1 MTTTIGPSTP
11 YQLTVPAL
19 SETADIQ
26 VALRL
31 LSYGTSG
38 DPANDAGISSNSLV
52 GYLKT
57 GLALKSN
64 IASPTFT
71 GTVYA
76 PTIQSASSATTGL
89 NISTINQTSNS
100 AGSISITAG
109 NSTSNGSG
117 GSINLTAGSYS
128 ASGSPGNINL
138 NAGGGSA
145 TGTVNIQTSQYN
157 TGGINLG
164 NSGSTTTV
172 SGALSLG
179 TGISGIVYKA
189 QGTTEGVS
197 SAGTLTW
204 AEVKSLIILSQP
216 SSPIN
221 LTLPAASS
229 NSSITTDGYS
239 FDWSIINKS
248 STNAITVLENTTSGL
263 TNTLDG
269 AGLIPAKTSGR
280 FTTRRISSTSY
291 KTYRIA

>member
-1 MTTTIGPSTP
+1 MTTTVGASTS
-11 YQLTVPAL
+11 YQLTIPEL

-26 VALRL
+26 VALKL

-38 DPANDAGISSNSLV
+38 DPANDAAISSNSLV

-76 PTIQSASSATTGL
+76 PTIQSASSATTSL
-89 NISTINQTSNS
+89 NISTINQSSNS

-109 NSTSNGSG
+109 SSTSNGSG

-128 ASGSPGNINL
+128 ASGAPGNVNI
-138 NAGGGSA
+138 NAGAGTSIGS
-145 TGTVNIQTSQYN
+145 VNIQTSQYN
-157 TGGINLG
+157 TGGITLG

-172 SGALSLG
+172 SGALSLS

-189 QGTTEGVS
+189 QGPTEGVS

-239 FDWSIINKS
+239 FDWSIVNKS
-248 STNAITVLENTTSGL
+248 NTNAITVVENTTSGL

>member
-1 MTTTIGPSTP
+1 MTTNIGSSTSFAAIVP
-11 YQLTVPAL
+11 DLTD
-19 SETADIQ
+19 TADIQ

-31 LSYGTSG
+31 LSYGLSS
-38 DPANDAGISSNSLV
+38 DPADNAAIGTNSVFGKIRDLTTTKANV
-52 GYLKT
+52 
-57 GLALKSN
+57 
-64 IASPTFT
+64 ASPVFT

-76 PTIQSASSATTGL
+76 PTIQSASSATTNL
-89 NISTINQTSNS
+89 NLSTINQSSNS

-128 ASGSPGNINL
+128 ASGAAGNINI
-138 NAGGGSA
+138 NAGGGTSN
-145 TGTVNIQTSQYN
+145 GNVNIQTAMGN
-157 TGGINLG
+157 TGGITLG

-172 SGALSLG
+172 SGALSLS

-189 QGTTEGVS
+189 QGPTEGVS

-221 LTLPAASS
+221 LTLPAASD
-229 NSSITTDGYS
+229 NSSITTNGYS
-239 FDWSIINKS
+239 FDWSIVNKS

-269 AGLIPAKTSGR
+269 RATISANTSAR

>member
-1 MTTTIGPSTP
+1 MTTTIGASTP
-11 YQLTVPAL
+11 YVLTIPEL
-19 SETADIQ
+19 TETADIQ
-26 VALRL
+26 VALKL
-31 LSYGTSG
+31 ISYGTSS
-38 DPANDAGISSNSLV
+38 DPANDAAITAGSLV
-52 GYLKT
+52 GYLKS

-89 NISTINQTSNS
+89 NISTVNQSSNS
-100 AGSISITAG
+100 GGSISITAG
-109 NSTSNGSG
+109 SSTSNGSG
-117 GSINLTAGSYS
+117 GSITLTAGSYA
-128 ASGSPGNINL
+128 ASGASGNITI
-138 NAGGGSA
+138 NAGGGSGNGNINI
-145 TGTVNIQTSQYN
+145 GTAAGSNQPIT
-157 TGGINLG
+157 LG
-164 NSGSTTTV
+164 TAASTVTV
-172 SGALSLG
+172 SGTLSIG

-189 QGTTEGVS
+189 QGPTEGVS

-204 AEVKSLIILSQP
+204 TEVKSLIILSQP

-221 LTLPAASS
+221 LTLPAASN

-239 FDWSIINKS
+239 FDWSIVNKS
-248 STNAITVLENTTSGL
+248 STNAITVVENTTSGL

-269 AGLIPAKTSGR
+269 RGTISANTSGR

>member
-38 DPANDAGISSNSLV
+38 DPANDAAIASGSLV

-71 GTVYA
+71 GIVYA
-76 PTIQSASSATTGL
+76 PVIKSAVSASTSLAL
-89 NISTINQTSNS
+89 STINQTGS
-100 AGSISITAG
+100 AGGITLTAG
-109 NSTSNGSG
+109 SSTSNGSG
-117 GSINLTAGSYS
+117 GSISLTAGSYT
-128 ASGSPGNINL
+128 ANGAAGDVNI
-138 NAGGGSA
+138 NAGGGPSN
-145 TGTVNIQTSQYN
+145 GSINIQTAMGN
-157 TGGINLG
+157 TGGIILG
-164 NSGSTTTV
+164 NSGSITTV
-172 SGALSLG
+172 GGALSLS

-189 QGTTEGVS
+189 QPATEGVS

-216 SSPIN
+216 SSAIT
-221 LTLPAASS
+221 LTLPPASD
-229 NSSITTDGYS
+229 NSSITTNGYS
-239 FDWSIINKS
+239 FDWSIVNKS
-248 STNAITVLENTTSGL
+248 STNAITVVENTTSGL

-269 AGLIPAKTSGR
+269 RGTISANTSGR

>member
-38 DPANDAGISSNSLV
+38 DPANDAAITSNSLV

-57 GLALKSN
+57 KSN

-71 GTVYA
+71 GIVYA
-76 PTIQSASSATTGL
+76 PTIKAASSANDTL
-89 NISTINQTSNS
+89 ALSTINQSSS
-100 AGSISITAG
+100 AGSITITAG
-109 NSTSNGSG
+109 NSTTSGIG
-117 GSINLTAGSYS
+117 GSITLTAGSS
-128 ASGSPGNINL
+128 SSGYPGSIVI
-138 NAGGGSA
+138 NAGGGTA
-145 TGTVNIQTSQYN
+145 TGTISLGTSQN
-157 TGGINLG
+157 SNQPITLG
-164 NSGSTTTV
+164 TAASTVTV
-172 SGALSLG
+172 PGTLSVG

-197 SAGTLTW
+197 SSGTLAW
-204 AEVKSLIILSQP
+204 LEVKSLIILSQP

-221 LTLPAASS
+221 LTLPPASS

-239 FDWSIINKS
+239 FDWSIVNKS
-248 STNAITVLENTTSGL
+248 STNAITVVENTTSGA

>member
-1 MTTTIGPSTP
+1 MTTTIGASTP
-11 YQLTVPAL
+11 YVLTIPEL
-19 SETADIQ
+19 TETADIQ
-26 VALRL
+26 VALKL
-31 LSYGTSG
+31 ISYGTSS
-38 DPANDAGISSNSLV
+38 DPANDAAITAGSLV
-52 GYLKT
+52 GYLKS

-109 NSTSNGSG
+109 SSTSNGSG
-117 GSINLTAGSYS
+117 GSISLTAGSYS
-128 ASGSPGNINL
+128 ASGVSGNINL
-138 NAGGGSA
+138 NAGGGA
-145 TGTVNIQTSQYN
+145 TNGTVNIQTSMGN
-157 TGGINLG
+157 TGGITLG

-172 SGALSLG
+172 SGALSLS

-189 QGTTEGVS
+189 QGPTEGVS

-221 LTLPAASS
+221 LTLPAASN

-239 FDWSIINKS
+239 FDWSIVNKS
-248 STNAITVLENTTSGL
+248 STNAITVVENTTSGL

-269 AGLIPAKTSGR
+269 RGTISANTSGR